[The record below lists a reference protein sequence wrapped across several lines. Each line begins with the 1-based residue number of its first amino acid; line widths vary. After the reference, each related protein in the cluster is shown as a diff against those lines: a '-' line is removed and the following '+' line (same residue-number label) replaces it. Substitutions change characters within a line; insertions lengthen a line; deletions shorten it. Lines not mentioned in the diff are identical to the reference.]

1 MRTRLLGFV
10 LGLLAIPSVALA
22 DSHRWDGFI
31 AGGGGNGAS
40 SLFSFHQTASI
51 FPFYGRKDSILT
63 NVSLVADWAT
73 QFGKHDDGTRVTQFP
88 LSFGGR
94 YTQPLG
100 SEHFQPY
107 AQVLGSWIYTND
119 GAADATDGA
128 LVVGFG
134 LDWVKTPHGVSTGY
148 GLRLAVDYFDRNSAR
163 ENFWR
168 VSGGVVFRF
177 GQN

>member
-10 LGLLAIPSVALA
+10 LGLLAVPSLALA

-40 SLFSFHQTASI
+40 TLFSFHQTASI
-51 FPFYGRKDSILT
+51 FPFYGKDGTLT
-63 NVSLVADWAT
+63 NISFVADWAT

-88 LSFGGR
+88 LAFGGR

-100 SEHFQPY
+100 AGNFQPY
-107 AQVLGSWIYTND
+107 AQLLGSWIYTND
-119 GAADATDGA
+119 GAPDATDGA
-128 LVVGFG
+128 LVFGFG
-134 LDWVKTPHGVSTGY
+134 LDWVKSPHGASTGY
-148 GLRLAVDYFDRNSAR
+148 GLRVAVDYFDRTSTR
-163 ENFWR
+163 DNFWR